1 MRLVPST
8 PAGEFILSTIIIG
21 YLLIDEMTPTEQNS
35 LGNWFMLI
43 GQVLSTNSAQ
53 QQVLNNRTHTSNRS
67 NRHVVND
74 GFGEDYEN
82 KDDTKQQMEM
92 LKRAIEKMRQ
102 EIDNLN
108 KLKNYPHSL

>member
-1 MRLVPST
+1 MGDNMRLVPST
-8 PAGEFILSTIIIG
+8 PAGEFTLSAIIIG
-21 YLLIDEMTPTEQNS
+21 YLLIDEMTPAEQNS

-67 NRHVVND
+67 NRHVIND
-74 GFGEDYEN
+74 SFGEDYEN
-82 KDDTKQQMEM
+82 NDDIEQQMAM

-102 EIDNLN
+102 EINNLN
-108 KLKNYPHSL
+108 KS